1 MLIMIKRQQEN
12 VKYQMTLNEIK
23 EILENNPVA
32 LSTVTEENKPNVIAV
47 AFVKIVQNQ
56 ILITDNYMNET
67 LQNIKANNN
76 VCLVVWNKDWQGYK
90 IVGAA
95 SYYNNGEW
103 LDYVKKMSENKG
115 LPAKGAIL
123 TDIEK
128 IVKLG

>member
-1 MLIMIKRQQEN
+1 
-12 VKYQMTLNEIK
+12 MTLNEIK

>member
-1 MLIMIKRQQEN
+1 MIKRQQEN